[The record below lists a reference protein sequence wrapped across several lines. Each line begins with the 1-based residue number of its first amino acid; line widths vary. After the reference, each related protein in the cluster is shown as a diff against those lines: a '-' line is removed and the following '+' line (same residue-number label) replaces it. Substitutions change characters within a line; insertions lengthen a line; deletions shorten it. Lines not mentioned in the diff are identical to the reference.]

1 MIKTRIFQFVGHI
14 HNMQLCIEMI
24 SFINHE
30 NESILRWFYRFCE
43 PRNFSLCPR
52 NLVGVYSGGLG
63 VWFMTFCCCLV
74 EFGSSCFNHAWIESW
89 FVWFGPWYST
99 QAMSTHCTL
108 SNPSGPC
115 LFSPFHLSYV
125 CAFRPLVATCPI
137 RMQQRKKINDL
148 DNLRAPFYRHVP
160 IQHPAETSLDTL
172 VLLEESALLS
182 TLDHFLTL
190 RAGVCTLPGPIF
202 DLWPSAFIGHTELM
216 KWWGDTMS
224 FKAGDETRRNSPI
237 HVALEIH

>member
-99 QAMSTHCTL
+99 HP
-108 SNPSGPC
+108 PSFGEV
-115 LFSPFHLSYV
+115 FSG
-125 CAFRPLVATCPI
+125 
-137 RMQQRKKINDL
+137 
-148 DNLRAPFYRHVP
+148 RH
-160 IQHPAETSLDTL
+160 
-172 VLLEESALLS
+172 
-182 TLDHFLTL
+182 
-190 RAGVCTLPGPIF
+190 
-202 DLWPSAFIGHTELM
+202 
-216 KWWGDTMS
+216 
-224 FKAGDETRRNSPI
+224 RR
-237 HVALEIH
+237 ALENRGQKKQTKHSKQQDNTSMTVTVLVPGIRLFNFGNYCFNSSINFCD

>member
-99 QAMSTHCTL
+99 HP
-108 SNPSGPC
+108 PSFGEV
-115 LFSPFHLSYV
+115 FS
-125 CAFRPLVATCPI
+125 R
-137 RMQQRKKINDL
+137 
-148 DNLRAPFYRHVP
+148 RH
-160 IQHPAETSLDTL
+160 
-172 VLLEESALLS
+172 
-182 TLDHFLTL
+182 
-190 RAGVCTLPGPIF
+190 
-202 DLWPSAFIGHTELM
+202 
-216 KWWGDTMS
+216 
-224 FKAGDETRRNSPI
+224 RR
-237 HVALEIH
+237 ALEKQRQKKQTKHSKQQDNTSMTVTVLVPGISLFGLFNFGNWCFNSSIKFCD

>member
-99 QAMSTHCTL
+99 IETRARLPQLNYACRILREWGFESKWACRGVGRVEDVKVLMSPI
-108 SNPSGPC
+108 S
-115 LFSPFHLSYV
+115 
-125 CAFRPLVATCPI
+125 ATCEDVVSQHRFLCRTGRGGCSI
-137 RMQQRKKINDL
+137 HLQVRKHCCVSQKNKQCPRKTIKISSVRHSSV
-148 DNLRAPFYRHVP
+148 LRHHQPHKHMFSC
-160 IQHPAETSLDTL
+160 QD
-172 VLLEESALLS
+172 
-182 TLDHFLTL
+182 
-190 RAGVCTLPGPIF
+190 
-202 DLWPSAFIGHTELM
+202 
-216 KWWGDTMS
+216 
-224 FKAGDETRRNSPI
+224 
-237 HVALEIH
+237 

>member
-74 EFGSSCFNHAWIESW
+74 EFGFSCFNHASIESW
-89 FVWFGPWYST
+89 FANYSVLDIL
-99 QAMSTHCTL
+99 HCL
-108 SNPSGPC
+108 HQKLHWWCDS
-115 LFSPFHLSYV
+115 HQDHHH
-125 CAFRPLVATCPI
+125 TCKPESMDDSRGSWAAKNQRWSVQI
-137 RMQQRKKINDL
+137 RR
-148 DNLRAPFYRHVP
+148 
-160 IQHPAETSLDTL
+160 
-172 VLLEESALLS
+172 
-182 TLDHFLTL
+182 
-190 RAGVCTLPGPIF
+190 
-202 DLWPSAFIGHTELM
+202 
-216 KWWGDTMS
+216 
-224 FKAGDETRRNSPI
+224 
-237 HVALEIH
+237 